1 MCLYEHFMLIDIAF
15 FKQCRVLIVGDLM
28 IDEYLWGK
36 VDRISPEAPV
46 QVVSVTKNEFTLG
59 GAGNVVNN
67 IVSLGAKASVIG
79 VIGTGTDGGLLLKQF
94 KELGVDISGIVQ
106 EKGRTTTKK
115 TRIIAA
121 SQHVLRIDS
130 ETKKELSD
138 NTLEV
143 IDKIIEKKIPDVDV
157 VLISDYG
164 KGVITQK
171 LLSGLLPVA
180 KKHKKIVI
188 ADPKGMDYSKYSGIS
203 LITPNKKEAA
213 LAASMEIVDDFTLFR
228 TGDKILQKVAVEQ
241 LLITC
246 GKDGMVLFDRKNR
259 PHKIMAEARQ
269 VYDVSGAGDTVL
281 AVLGLAIASGESFEN
296 SAYIANKAAGIVVGK
311 MGTATVSQEE
321 LACALKPPLNKYSS
335 KRKSLPELV
344 DLVDE
349 LQKKGKKVVFANGC
363 FDLLHSGHIKFF
375 TESRKLGDALI
386 VALDDDESVKSLK
399 GQGRPVLN
407 ARERIQIMCALDSV
421 DYVTVFSA
429 GELKNIIKQIQP
441 DILTKG
447 SNYSTQE
454 VYGHE
459 LVEEYGGRVVLIP
472 VTDKISSTGIIN
484 NIRNG

>member
-1 MCLYEHFMLIDIAF
+1 MLMNIAS
-15 FKQCRVLIVGDLM
+15 FKKCRALIIGDLM

-67 IVSLGAKASVIG
+67 IVSLGAKISVIG
-79 VIGTGTDGGLLLKQF
+79 VVGTGPDGDLLLKQF
-94 KELGVDISGIVQ
+94 EKLGIDISGILQ
-106 EKGRTTTKK
+106 ENGRITTKK

-138 NTLEV
+138 NTAGV
-143 IDKIIEKKIPDVDV
+143 IAEFIEKKIPEVDV

-164 KGVITQK
+164 KGIITQK
-171 LLSGLLPVA
+171 LLSGLLAVA
-180 KKHKKIVI
+180 KKHQKIVI

-213 LAASMEIVDDFTLFR
+213 LAAGMEIIDEPTLFKA
-228 TGDKILQKVAVEQ
+228 GEKILQKAAVER

-246 GKDGMVLFDRKNR
+246 GKDGMVLFDKKKK
-259 PHKIMAEARQ
+259 PHKIMSEARQ

-281 AVLGLAIASGESFEN
+281 AVLGLAIASGESFEK

-321 LACALKPPLNKYSS
+321 LLCAINPRQDRYSL
-335 KRKSLPELV
+335 KRKTLPELV
-344 DLVDE
+344 ALVKE

-375 TESRKLGDALI
+375 TKARKLGDALI

-399 GQGRPVLN
+399 GRGRPVLN
-407 ARERIQIMCALDSV
+407 VRERIQIMCALDSI
-421 DYVTVFSA
+421 DYVTVFST
-429 GELKNIIKQIQP
+429 GELKNMIKQIQP
-441 DILTKG
+441 DILAKG
-447 SNYSTQE
+447 SNYSVQK
-454 VYGHE
+454 VYGRE

-484 NIRNG
+484 NIRNA

>member
-1 MCLYEHFMLIDIAF
+1 MLINIAS
-15 FKQCRVLIVGDLM
+15 FKRCRALIVGDLM
-28 IDEYLWGK
+28 LDEYLWGK

-67 IVSLGAKASVIG
+67 IVSLGAKVSVIG
-79 VIGTGTDGGLLLKQF
+79 VIGTGPTGDLLLKQF

-121 SQHVLRIDS
+121 SQHVLRIDN

-138 NTLEV
+138 NTAEV
-143 IDKIIEKKIPDVDV
+143 IDRIIEKKISDVDV
-157 VLISDYG
+157 VLVSDYG

-171 LLSGLLPVA
+171 LLSGLLSVA
-180 KKHKKIVI
+180 KKYKKIVI

-213 LAASMEIVDDFTLFR
+213 LASGMEITDEPTLFKA
-228 TGDKILQKVAVEQ
+228 GENILQKAAVER

-246 GKDGMVLFDRKNR
+246 GKDGMVLFDRKKK
-259 PHKIMAEARQ
+259 PHKIIAEARQ
-269 VYDVSGAGDTVL
+269 VYDVSGAGDTVM
-281 AVLGLAIASGESFEN
+281 AVLGLAIASGESFEK
-296 SAYIANKAAGIVVGK
+296 SAYIANRAAGIVVGK

-321 LACALKPPLNKYSS
+321 LECALNPSLNKYSL
-335 KRKSLPELV
+335 KRKSLSELV
-344 DLVDE
+344 DLVNK

-386 VALDDDESVKSLK
+386 VALDDDESVKSFK
-399 GQGRPVLN
+399 GRGRPVLN
-407 ARERIQIMCALDSV
+407 VRERVQIMCALDSV

-441 DILTKG
+441 DILAKG
-447 SNYSTQE
+447 SNYSVQK
-454 VYGHE
+454 VYGRE
-459 LVEEYGGRVVLIP
+459 LVEEYGGRVALIS